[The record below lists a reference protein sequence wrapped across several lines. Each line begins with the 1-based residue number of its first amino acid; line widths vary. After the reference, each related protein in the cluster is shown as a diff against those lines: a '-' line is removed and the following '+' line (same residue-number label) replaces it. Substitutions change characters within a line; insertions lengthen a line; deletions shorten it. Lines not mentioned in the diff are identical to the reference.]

1 MPIHLDTRDGV
12 SIIRPTGRIDSANAN
27 DFEAAVTARLD
38 EGCQKLVFDFSDLD
52 FMSSAGLR
60 VVLLAGKRMRE
71 AKGKLAFAG
80 LRDNVHDVFAM
91 SGFLKLFQAHPTLD
105 AALAAVR

>member
-1 MPIHLDTRDGV
+1 MPITVDSREGV
-12 SIIRPTGRIDSANAN
+12 ALIRPTGRIDSANAN
-27 DFEAAVTARLD
+27 EFESVVTARLD

-80 LRDNVHDVFAM
+80 LRENVHDVFSM

-105 AALAAVR
+105 EALAAVR